1 MEQGIVADGVYSSRD
16 LPAKLKRLGDR
27 ATGRR
32 WTLTTHLR
40 ARVVQAGA
48 LLALVG
54 GILVVAPSAALA
66 VKPNVTIDNV
76 STDIAS
82 GGTTNLKYTITN
94 NNGLGGQS
102 QVQVQVSGISCTSG
116 ECGAV
121 VTIAPTASVQRSATL
136 TAPQV
141 SAGQTKVVNLQITAT
156 IDGDTFTASQ
166 QLNVHGADKP
176 KTVHQIVGVVK
187 DTKGNAISGAN
198 VGMKDSAGTNFG
210 TTSNGNGGYV
220 FTSSDS
226 QPIAT
231 GSIVVGA
238 AKEGYK
244 TVTVTVQGG
253 ADKTV
258 NVPLTLQSLAAS
270 PSASPSASASASA
283 EPSSPAAQDTAAT
296 DQPSAAANGAANAAS
311 NNSSSGSTL
320 YIILGVLLVAA
331 GIGAIVLVLMRRRNS
346 GDPDDPDDPN
356 GPSGPNGVVPPSQG
370 RFNGVDPTRVG
381 APVGPRAND
390 ATMVA
395 NMGGQPSISDAPT
408 MLQRAVPAEDEFPDP
423 YGAPAVT
430 PGNYAGPGGWGT
442 TSAAAAAGTY
452 GAAQPGGT
460 YGGGYSAANQY
471 GGAAPAPAQA
481 AAGYDDGGYGTHP
494 YARAQNEEAYGAYG
508 AGQYGGGAAEQQ
520 RFDEPTGMYR
530 PEPAADYRQDQGGYD
545 QGGYD
550 QGGYG
555 QGQPAGYDQGGQPG
569 YGQAGYD
576 QGGYRQE
583 PEYPPAGGRGGY
595 QQPGGYSGGGYGGAP
610 EPADDQG
617 GYGSRSGTPGGGIDS
632 GNGYGPPARG
642 DGGYGQG
649 GGGYAG
655 GPAGG
660 GPGYGADQ
668 GGYDPRATYGRP
680 DSGGYE
686 QGGGRRQQGGGGYG
700 APDQGQGGY
709 GAPADQGQGGY
720 GAPADQGQGGGYYA
734 GEQDSGGGRHG
745 AQPPRQQPESTHP
758 GQRRPLDWLDD

>member
-16 LPAKLKRLGDR
+16 PPANLKRLGDR

-66 VKPNVTIDNV
+66 AKPNVTIDEV

-94 NNGLGGQS
+94 NNVLGGSS
-102 QVQVQVSGISCTSG
+102 QVQVQVSGISCTGSG
-116 ECGAV
+116 CGAV
-121 VTIAPTASVQRSATL
+121 VTIAPGANVQRSATL

-156 IDGDTFTASQ
+156 VDGDTFTANQ

-187 DTKGNAISGAN
+187 DGKGNAISGAN
-198 VGMKDSAGTNFG
+198 VGMQDSAGATFN

-220 FTSSDS
+220 FTASDS
-226 QPIAT
+226 KPIAT

-258 NVPLTLQSLAAS
+258 NVPLTLQSLTAS

-283 EPSSPAAQDTAAT
+283 EPSSPAAEDTAAA
-296 DQPSAAANGAANAAS
+296 DQPSAAATDATNAAN
-311 NNSSSGSTL
+311 NSGSGSTL
-320 YIILGVLLVAA
+320 FIILGGLLVAA
-331 GIGAIVLVLMRRRNS
+331 GIGAIVLVLMRRRDS

-356 GPSGPNGVVPPSQG
+356 GPNGPNGVVPPSHG

-395 NMGGQPSISDAPT
+395 NMGGQPSIADAPT

-442 TSAAAAAGTY
+442 ASAAAAAGTY
-452 GAAQPGGT
+452 GAAQPPAGT
-460 YGGGYSAANQY
+460 YGGGGGYGAANQY
-471 GGAAPAPAQA
+471 GGAAPAPTQA
-481 AAGYDDGGYGTHP
+481 GGYDDGGYGAHP
-494 YARAQNEEAYGAYG
+494 YARPQNEEAYGAYG
-508 AGQYGGGAAEQQ
+508 AGQYGGGAAEPQ
-520 RFDEPTGMYR
+520 RFDEPTGM
-530 PEPAADYRQDQGGYD
+530 
-545 QGGYD
+545 
-550 QGGYG
+550 
-555 QGQPAGYDQGGQPG
+555 
-569 YGQAGYD
+569 
-576 QGGYRQE
+576 
-583 PEYPPAGGRGGY
+583 
-595 QQPGGYSGGGYGGAP
+595 
-610 EPADDQG
+610 
-617 GYGSRSGTPGGGIDS
+617 
-632 GNGYGPPARG
+632 
-642 DGGYGQG
+642 
-649 GGGYAG
+649 
-655 GPAGG
+655 
-660 GPGYGADQ
+660 
-668 GGYDPRATYGRP
+668 
-680 DSGGYE
+680 
-686 QGGGRRQQGGGGYG
+686 
-700 APDQGQGGY
+700 
-709 GAPADQGQGGY
+709 
-720 GAPADQGQGGGYYA
+720 
-734 GEQDSGGGRHG
+734 
-745 AQPPRQQPESTHP
+745 
-758 GQRRPLDWLDD
+758 